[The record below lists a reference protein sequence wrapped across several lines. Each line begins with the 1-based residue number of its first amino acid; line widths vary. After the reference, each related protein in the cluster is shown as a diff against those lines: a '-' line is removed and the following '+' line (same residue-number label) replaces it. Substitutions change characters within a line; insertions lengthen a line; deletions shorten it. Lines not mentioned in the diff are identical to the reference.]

1 MSKIK
6 LLSVICY
13 QINVKWHGY
22 TPSKITAICQNCQ
35 ILPDVPAKVFK
46 WNFRLFFYH
55 LSSRLN
61 VTFADN
67 NSFFCNAARSRSI
80 VLCVTDKT
88 SDIISALSTN
98 NNNNET
104 RGSSYYVEDGSF
116 LTIPYTSYSYPI
128 CHNLLLE
135 NPLASCKVL
144 SISICKKQKQSKET
158 NWKQIFQKP
167 ENENIFLTYL
177 NTKNNWNIH
186 FLSWET

>member
-1 MSKIK
+1 M
-6 LLSVICY
+6 
-13 QINVKWHGY
+13 
-22 TPSKITAICQNCQ
+22 
-35 ILPDVPAKVFK
+35 PAKVFK
-46 WNFRLFFYH
+46 WKFRLFFYH
-55 LSSRLN
+55 HPPSRLH
-61 VTFADN
+61 VSFADN

-135 NPLASCKVL
+135 NLLPSCKVL
-144 SISICKKQKQSKET
+144 NINTLRKRKQPKET
-158 NWKQIFQKP
+158 NWKKEFQKP
-167 ENENIFLTYL
+167 QNENICLTNL
-177 NTKNNWNIH
+177 NVENGNYPILV
-186 FLSWET
+186 FAIGLIQLA